1 MERNAFLINKKIHQ
15 YILPGVLM
23 TVAMQLGNVVD
34 GMIVGN
40 LLGPEAMA
48 AIELSMPV
56 LLILQMPALTLAMG
70 GAAEAAVLL
79 GKRKLGEAG
88 GVFTA
93 SLAAG
98 AAISLFYALL
108 TPFLPGPLAHALAG
122 NESMAALV
130 EPYMAVNFG
139 GIPVL
144 TIAIIFCYF
153 MNADN
158 HPRLGSALFVIA
170 NGVNLAL
177 DILFL
182 KVFHMGMAGSALA
195 TVIGYLAGMVTV
207 LFYLRSRNRM
217 LKLSSGTAGKRA
229 GMLACVKM
237 AARAGIPTA
246 AFTLMSALKSVI
258 VNSAIVR
265 FLGNDPMAV
274 YSVCANAVLIAEL
287 CVGGVIG
294 LVPNIAGILYG
305 ERDYYGIRAL
315 CKRVLTYSYITIA
328 ALLAL
333 FLLSPQWIAGLFGIR
348 GGEMLGMCMPQLR
361 MIALSFP
368 FYVYNKFLMSYYQ
381 TILQPGLSTVI
392 TVLQGFGVVVPFTL
406 AGIFWMGLPGV
417 CAAAVASEA
426 ITILLCVLYRRVGQR
441 IGRFPSGG
449 GYMLPDVTE
458 ETCLDFSVENHLED
472 VIKLRDALF
481 VFCEENG
488 IGEKDARMLGLG
500 LEEICANI
508 IRYGYRGN
516 NRSFI
521 DISFTIQDGSYLLRI
536 RDDGIPFNPMEYQ
549 SEEEKNG
556 EIALGGIAL
565 IRKIMSD
572 FQYMRV
578 LNMNNTI
585 MELKMER
592 KAGPETERMRRT

>member
-1 MERNAFLINKKIHQ
+1 MERNAYLIQKKIRQ

-40 LLGPEAMA
+40 LLGSEAMA

-56 LLILQMPALTLAMG
+56 LLTLQMPALMLAMG

-79 GKRKLGEAG
+79 GKRSLPEAG
-88 GVFTA
+88 GVFSA

-98 AAISLFYALL
+98 AAVSLLFALL
-108 TPFLPGPLAHALAG
+108 APFLPGTLALALAG
-122 NESMAALV
+122 NDQMAALV

-139 GIPVL
+139 GIPIL

-158 HPRLGSALFVIA
+158 HPQLGSALFIIA
-170 NGVNLAL
+170 NAVNLML
-177 DILFL
+177 DIVFI
-182 KVFHMGMAGSALA
+182 KVFRMGMAGSALS
-195 TVIGYLAGMVTV
+195 TVIGYLVGMVTV
-207 LFYLRSRNRM
+207 IPYFRSDHRM
-217 LKLSSGTAGKRA
+217 LKLSHHTGTPGGSGHQMAA
-229 GMLACVKM
+229 YVKM
-237 AARAGIPTA
+237 AAVAGIPSA
-246 AFTLMSALKSVI
+246 AFTLMSALASVI
-258 VNSAIVR
+258 INSAIVR
-265 FLGNDPMAV
+265 YLGNEPMAI

-294 LVPNIAGILYG
+294 LIPSIAGILYG

-315 CKRVLTYSYITIA
+315 CKKVLTYSYLTIA
-328 ALLAL
+328 ALLFV
-333 FLLSPQWIAGLFGIR
+333 FLLFPQWIAGLFGIR
-348 GGEMLGMCMPQLR
+348 DGELLVMCKLALR
-361 MIALSFP
+361 IFACGFP

-392 TVLQGFGVVVPFTL
+392 TVLQGFGVVVPLTL
-406 AGIFWMGLPGV
+406 VGIFWMGLPGV
-417 CAAAVASEA
+417 CVAAVVSEVL
-426 ITILLCVLYRRVGQR
+426 TILISVLYRMGGQR
-441 IGRFPSGG
+441 ADRFPGG
-449 GYMLPDVTE
+449 GRYMLPDIAE
-458 ETCLDFSVENHLED
+458 ETCLDFSIENHLED

-481 VFCEENG
+481 DFCKENG
-488 IGEKDARMLGLG
+488 IGEKDAKMIGLA
-500 LEEICANI
+500 LEEICANV

-516 NRSFI
+516 DRSFI
-521 DISFTIQDGSYLLRI
+521 DISFTIQDGSYLLRV
-536 RDDGIPFNPMEYQ
+536 RDDGVPFNPLEYQ
-549 SEEEKNG
+549 SEEEDGK
-556 EIALGGIAL
+556 IALGGIAL

-585 MELKMER
+585 MELKMKQKEER
-592 KAGPETERMRRT
+592 IREG